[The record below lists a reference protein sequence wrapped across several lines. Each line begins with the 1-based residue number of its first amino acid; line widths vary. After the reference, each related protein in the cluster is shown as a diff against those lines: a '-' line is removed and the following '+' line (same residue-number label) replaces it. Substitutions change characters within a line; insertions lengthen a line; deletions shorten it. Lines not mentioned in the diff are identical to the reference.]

1 MRISNKKVI
10 DGMAEFIMH
19 SMSIEDIRRYY
30 KEFKYRHI
38 DYNIYQYGC
47 LDIYDYDLYLRL
59 VDLGVDT
66 KAVKEY
72 SKVLDFGCTMKHR
85 EDIRDLYKRLV
96 RKAVDKII
104 YEDSFHRM
112 FTTN

>member
-10 DGMAEFIMH
+10 DGMAEYIMH
-19 SMSIEDIRRYY
+19 TMDIETIRKYY
-30 KEFKYRHI
+30 KEFKHRHI
-38 DYNIYQYGC
+38 DYNVYQYGC
-47 LDIYDYDLYLRL
+47 LDIHDYDLYLRL

-66 KAVKEY
+66 KPVIEY
-72 SKVLDFGCTMKHR
+72 SKVLDRGCTMKHR
-85 EDIRDLYKRLV
+85 ENIRDLYKRLV

-112 FTTN
+112 FAL

>member
-10 DGMAEFIMH
+10 NRMAEYIMH
-19 SMSIEDIRRYY
+19 TMDIETIRKYY
-30 KEFKYRHI
+30 KEFRGKHI
-38 DYNIYQYGC
+38 DYNVYQYGC
-47 LDIYDYDLYLRL
+47 LDIYDYDLFLRL

-66 KAVKEY
+66 KAVTEY
-72 SKVLDFGCTMKHR
+72 SKVLDRGCTMKHR
-85 EDIRDLYKRLV
+85 ENIRDLYKRLV